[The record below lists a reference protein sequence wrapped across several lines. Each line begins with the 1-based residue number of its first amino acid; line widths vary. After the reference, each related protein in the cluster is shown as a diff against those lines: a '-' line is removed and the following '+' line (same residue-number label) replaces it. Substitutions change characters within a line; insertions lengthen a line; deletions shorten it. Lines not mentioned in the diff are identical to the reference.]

1 MADRATQFYLQEVA
15 TRVGPLALVTMDNG
29 EDWQKPNV
37 FGRAALESLGE
48 LLPRLQDDRWSGLV
62 LTGKPFVFAAGAD
75 LTEFPQMSTP
85 ELARAAAQ
93 GRPRAFAA
101 IRDLPYPTLAAING
115 AALGGGL
122 EIALHCDF
130 RTLARSVRHLGF
142 PEVFLGI
149 IPAWGGTQL
158 LPRVVG
164 AAAAVE
170 LIVANPLKQN
180 RLLHARQACEL
191 GLADALLED
200 VEFLDDSIEWLVRAI
215 EDERPPRQEAD
226 LSDATEVCAK
236 ARYAVD
242 DAVHGVALAPYRAL
256 DLIAG
261 TAGWTLEEGY
271 RAEEDALADLLPGPQ
286 AQAAVYAFDVVERR
300 VKRGFGI
307 PDAKPRRIQKV
318 GVVGAGLMATQLA
331 TLFLRR
337 LEVPL
342 VVTDVDSGRVEEA
355 VGSIRADL
363 EKQVARG
370 RLSEGKARFLGSIVT
385 GASGTYEF
393 ARLRPRDRGGVRGD
407 RRQAG
412 GLRRARGGRLRRVPA
427 RHEHLFSLRR
437 RDGGRASA
445 PGARRRDALLQPG
458 RRAAPRR
465 ARTGAEATDDATL
478 ATAWDVTKKLG
489 KRGVLVRDAPAFVV
503 NRLLTRQSC
512 VLMQALEN
520 GNTFEETDEA
530 ALRLGIPMPP
540 SALLAMVGPRVAN
553 HVLHTLHDAFP
564 DRFPLSPT
572 LENFANGEMDIV
584 VTGDERRT
592 VDEIDEA
599 ILEALADECRHLLDE
614 AVVTSAA
621 DIDACLILGAGFPF
635 FRGGL
640 TPYLDWSGASE
651 RLLGGVSPLDR
662 SGPARAES
670 VGPTRAVSAALPK
683 VPPATRKR
691 DRRPS
696 IRGCAIHECAI
707 RWASDK
713 SIFGAARFW
722 RVSGS

>member
-1 MADRATQFYLQEVA
+1 MADRATQFYLQEVE

-75 LTEFPQMSTP
+75 LAEFPQMSTP

-93 GRPRAFAA
+93 GGHAAFAA
-101 IRDLPYPTLAAING
+101 IRGLPYPTLAAING

-180 RLLHARQACEL
+180 RLLHAGQAFEL

-215 EDERPPRQEAD
+215 EDERPPRQKAD
-226 LSDATEVCAK
+226 LADATEVCAK

-355 VGSIRADL
+355 LGSIRADL

-370 RLSEGKARFLGSIVT
+370 RLPEGKARFLGSIVT
-385 GASGTYEF
+385 GASGTHEF
-393 ARLRPRDRGGVRGD
+393 ADCDLVIEAVFEEIAVKREVFGALEEVVSGECLLVTNTSSLSVGEM
-407 RRQAG
+407 AA
-412 GLRRARGGRLRRVPA
+412 GLRHPERVVGMHFFNPVA
-427 RHEHLFSLRR
+427 VLPLVELVR
-437 RDGGRASA
+437 
-445 PGARRRDALLQPG
+445 
-458 RRAAPRR
+458 
-465 ARTGAEATDDATL
+465 AEATDDTTL

-592 VDEIDEA
+592 VDEIHEA
-599 ILEALADECRHLLDE
+599 ILEALADECRHILDE

-651 RLLGGVSPLDR
+651 RLLGRRL
-662 SGPARAES
+662 
-670 VGPTRAVSAALPK
+670 AA
-683 VPPATRKR
+683 
-691 DRRPS
+691 
-696 IRGCAIHECAI
+696 
-707 RWASDK
+707 
-713 SIFGAARFW
+713 
-722 RVSGS
+722 